1 MTFPQIFKLA
11 FRTLLRDV
19 LNLGRGNPQDSDSVA
34 SERPPEVP
42 KPRKVVVFI
51 PPNPK
56 DDA

>member
-19 LNLGRGNPQDSDSVA
+19 FNLRRGIPQDSDSVD
-34 SERPPEVP
+34 SEEAPGPP